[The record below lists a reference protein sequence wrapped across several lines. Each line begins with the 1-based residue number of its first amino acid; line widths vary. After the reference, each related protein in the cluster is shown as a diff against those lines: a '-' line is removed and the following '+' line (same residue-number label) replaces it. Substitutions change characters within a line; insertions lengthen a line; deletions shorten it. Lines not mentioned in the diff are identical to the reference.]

1 METGQ
6 ERNLANELLEWLTAR
21 SIGLEMLYHIGVLSE
36 GTLID
41 RIDNEMVWLFSD
53 IVKILDDDSLDD
65 PTCFH
70 RIDAIVRVF
79 QEKGFG
85 ISRHDW

>member
-1 METGQ
+1 MNNKQATMRET
-6 ERNLANELLEWLTAR
+6 EFIKCLFEH
-21 SIGLEMLYHIGVLSE
+21 SVGVEVMQYIEALPSE
-36 GTLID
+36 TIVNRMD
-41 RIDNEMVWLFSD
+41 VEMVRLFSD

-65 PTCFH
+65 PTCFY